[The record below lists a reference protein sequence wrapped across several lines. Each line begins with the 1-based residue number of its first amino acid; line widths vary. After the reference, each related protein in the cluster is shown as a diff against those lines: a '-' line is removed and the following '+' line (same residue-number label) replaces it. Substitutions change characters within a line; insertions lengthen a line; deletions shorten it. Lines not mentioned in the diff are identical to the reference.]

1 MFMQVKC
8 LGQCL
13 ASNSHVTH
21 VSSHYSIIHD
31 WELLYNRGH
40 TSVSLSI
47 EHVVGAQGMT
57 YSVPVRI
64 HFVLPSAF
72 AKSYTVHAHLLR
84 MGFQDEIRHGLCS
97 LPHRSSQPHR

>member
-21 VSSHYSIIHD
+21 VSSHYSVIHD

-40 TSVSLSI
+40 TFVSLST

-57 YSVPVRI
+57 YSVPGRI

-72 AKSYTVHAHLLR
+72 AKSYTVHDHLLR
-84 MGFQDEIRHGLCS
+84 MGFQDELRHGLCL
-97 LPHRSSQPHR
+97 LPHRSSPLHR